1 MKILFSTLEDLSKPG
16 AERTHVLEIAR
27 NFARNGHKVV
37 VLCRDGE
44 CELLKLHGN
53 LMGTKISLPSLGVLP
68 YFLNRKFQQY
78 HLKRVLIRIIDRI
91 HPDVIYERDNAF
103 NNATALGKGRG
114 IPTFLELNGVSSLEA
129 RMQGA
134 DPQTVALIEEQ
145 TLKKLR
151 VPSKIVVGSEGVRE
165 HFVRLGIPKEKFL
178 VVPNGVN
185 MEIFSPMNASECR
198 KILGL
203 PNSPLITFVGA
214 FRVYQGLEY
223 AIKALPLI
231 LKHFPD
237 TKLMFVG
244 DSEVKDGLQFRPTR
258 QDLEA
263 IAAELGVSEHIHF
276 TGFVPQERVVVYINA
291 SDVCIAPLIPIG
303 STGRSPIVLFEYMA
317 CGKPVV
323 ISAMRDIDEIARK
336 SGGIFTAKPADPRD
350 LSQKIVILLK
360 DSEKRRVMGEQALRY
375 VRNNHDWRMIS
386 KTILNEIE
394 KIASTDVYSKGTKT

>member
-27 NFARNGHKVV
+27 NFARYGHKVV

-68 YFLNRKFQQY
+68 YFLNSKFQQY
-78 HLKRVLIRIIDRI
+78 HLKRVLLRIIDRI

-103 NNATALGKGRG
+103 NKATALGKERG
-114 IPTFLELNGVSSLEA
+114 IPTFLELNGVASLEA

-134 DPQTVALIEEQ
+134 DPQTVARIEEQ

-151 VPSKIVVGSEGVRE
+151 VPSKIVAVAEGIKE
-165 HFVRLGIPKEKFL
+165 HFVRLGIPTEKFL

-185 MEIFSPMNASECR
+185 TEIFSPMNASECR

-223 AIKALPLI
+223 AIKAMPHI
-231 LKHFPD
+231 LECFPD
-237 TKLMFVG
+237 AKLVLVG
-244 DSEVKDGLQFRPTR
+244 DSEVKDGFQFRPTR

-263 IAAELGVSEHIHF
+263 IAAELGVSEHIRF
-276 TGFVPQERVVVYINA
+276 TGFVPQERVVFYINA
-291 SDVCIAPLIPIG
+291 SGVCIAPTINVAARCSIK
-303 STGRSPIVLFEYMA
+303 LFEYMA

-323 ISAMRDIDEIARK
+323 ITATRDTDEIARK
-336 SGGIFTAKPADPRD
+336 SDGILTAKPSDPRD
-350 LSQKIVILLK
+350 LSRKIVMLLK

-386 KTILNEIE
+386 QKILNEMKKNVPTE
-394 KIASTDVYSKGTKT
+394 VYSKGTKT